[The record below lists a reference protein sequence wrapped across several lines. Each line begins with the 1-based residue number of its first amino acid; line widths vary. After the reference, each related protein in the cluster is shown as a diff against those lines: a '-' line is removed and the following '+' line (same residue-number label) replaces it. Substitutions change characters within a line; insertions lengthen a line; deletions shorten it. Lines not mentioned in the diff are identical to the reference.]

1 MTPSNAYTQTVLA
14 ALKTPRIIFKGLC
27 HCQLMISVFL
37 VLWGRWGGGGVNTSS
52 PQNLKGPNCYFLLG
66 KLSEKKESIAK
77 IKMSLQR

>member
-1 MTPSNAYTQTVLA
+1 MSLSTHDFSFFGFV
-14 ALKTPRIIFKGLC
+14 GE
-27 HCQLMISVFL
+27 V
-37 VLWGRWGGGGVNTSS
+37 GGGGGVNTSS

>member
-14 ALKTPRIIFKGLC
+14 ALKTPRIIFNGLC

-37 VLWGRWGGGGVNTSS
+37 VLWGRGGGNTSS
-52 PQNLKGPNCYFLLG
+52 PQNLKGPNCYFLIG
-66 KLSEKKESIAK
+66 KLSAKKENIAK

>member
-1 MTPSNAYTQTVLA
+1 MSLSTHDFSFFGFV
-14 ALKTPRIIFKGLC
+14 GE
-27 HCQLMISVFL
+27 V
-37 VLWGRWGGGGVNTSS
+37 GGGGVNTSS